1 VWACDLLP
9 MAPVPGVWFV
19 QGDFTDAEVLATLRD
34 AIGGAAIDV
43 VISDMAPNISGMRSV
58 DQPRAMYLVELA
70 LEFAREF
77 LKPGGVWVA
86 KVFQGEGSDVLLREV
101 RKAFRQVRVCKPEA
115 SRAESREV
123 YWVAEGFRGASAGG
137 MPL

>member
-1 VWACDLLP
+1 
-9 MAPVPGVWFV
+9 
-19 QGDFTDAEVLATLRD
+19 
-34 AIGGAAIDV
+34 
-43 VISDMAPNISGMRSV
+43 
-58 DQPRAMYLVELA
+58 LA